1 MRGRLGSRRGL
12 GKELN
17 RPQPFLGVPGLDVRV
32 LAEPKLL
39 FGDLQKIVDPRVG
52 LGLYGP
58 FDIDDPGRR
67 TAIRLGLIGTSESVE
82 LVHQLVARSR
92 SSIAPVRRTL
102 WQGNVT
108 EYPMDPAI
116 YPFFPGLER
125 AFDIE
130 VVLDTA
136 LVETL
141 GRREVA
147 ELERIKLYEP
157 RVTRLVDMVMERLR
171 VLAEKPASPDVCIVA
186 LSGEVRALCTGI
198 TRHARRRQ
206 PRPDSVVT
214 SVKLDLERDKRG
226 GQRNLFG
233 FNETFPVS
241 EDQLAEEA
249 DGSAE
254 HSVFHDGL
262 KARAMKHG
270 IPTQLIWE
278 STLRG
283 LNVEDDA
290 TRAWNF
296 WTGIYYKAGNVPWRA
311 HTVARGT
318 CFVGVAFYVDRS
330 DRSLRSAMAQ
340 AFSDH
345 GEGIVLRGERFEWE
359 GPRHKSPHLPRQLA
373 ADLMRQVLA
382 EYERHLHHRPARVV
396 LHKWSRYWE
405 EERAGFDDGL
415 ADIRTVDYVALG
427 SRGIQFFRAG
437 EHPPLRGTMIT
448 MDRGNA
454 ILYTRGFV
462 PFLGAHLGPRIPRPI
477 EITEHIGPTSM
488 TQICTELLI
497 LTKLDWNTT
506 SFAGKE
512 PITTAFS
519 EKVGKILA
527 EIPPGTSPRTLYRFY
542 M

>member
-1 MRGRLGSRRGL
+1 MRGRLGSRPGRGASS
-12 GKELN
+12 
-17 RPQPFLGVPGLDVRV
+17 RPQPFLGVRGLDVRV
-32 LAEPKLL
+32 LAEPQLL
-39 FGDLQKIVDPRVG
+39 FGDLQRTVDPRVG

-67 TAIRLGLIGTSESVE
+67 TAIRLGVIGTPESVE
-82 LVHQLVARSR
+82 LVHRFVERSR
-92 SSIAPVRRTL
+92 SSIAPVRRVQ

-108 EYPMDPAI
+108 ETPTDPTI

-125 AFDIE
+125 AFEIE
-130 VVLDTA
+130 VVLDSA

-157 RVTRLVDMVMERLR
+157 RVTRLVEMVTGRLR
-171 VLAEKPASPDVCIVA
+171 VLAEKPSSPDVCIVA
-186 LSGEVRALCTGI
+186 LSGEIRALCTGI
-198 TRHARRRQ
+198 TRHRRR
-206 PRPDSVVT
+206 RGLRRDSVVT
-214 SVKLDLERDKRG
+214 SVMRDVARDEHE

-233 FNETFPVS
+233 FDETFPLSKEQLEQEAEGS
-241 EDQLAEEA
+241 E
-249 DGSAE
+249 E
-254 HSVFHDGL
+254 HTVFHDGL
-262 KARAMKHG
+262 KARAMEHG

-278 STLRG
+278 DTLRG
-283 LNVEDDA
+283 VNVEDDA

-296 WTGIYYKAGNVPWRA
+296 WTGIYYKAGNIPWRA
-311 HTVARGT
+311 HTVNRGT
-318 CFVGVAFYVDRS
+318 CFVGVAFYMDRS

-345 GEGIVLRGERFEWE
+345 GEGIVLRGERFEWD
-359 GPRHKSPHLPRQLA
+359 GPRNRTPHLPRQLA
-373 ADLMRQVLA
+373 ANLMHQVLA

-396 LHKWSRYWE
+396 LHKWSRYWDE
-405 EERAGFDDGL
+405 EKAGFDDGL
-415 ADIRTVDYVALG
+415 AGIPTVDYVALG
-427 SRGIQFFRAG
+427 HRGIQFFRAG
-437 EHPPLRGTMIT
+437 DHPPLRGTLIT
-448 MDRGNA
+448 LKQGNA
-454 ILYTRGFV
+454 ILYTRGFM
-462 PFLGAHLGPRIPRPI
+462 PFFGAHVGPRIPRPI

-488 TQICTELLI
+488 TQICTELLV

-506 SFAGKE
+506 SFAGKQ

-527 EIPPGTSPRTLYRFY
+527 EIPRGTRPRTLYRFY

>member
-1 MRGRLGSRRGL
+1 
-12 GKELN
+12 
-17 RPQPFLGVPGLDVRV
+17 
-32 LAEPKLL
+32 
-39 FGDLQKIVDPRVG
+39 
-52 LGLYGP
+52 
-58 FDIDDPGRR
+58 
-67 TAIRLGLIGTSESVE
+67 
-82 LVHQLVARSR
+82 
-92 SSIAPVRRTL
+92 
-102 WQGNVT
+102 
-108 EYPMDPAI
+108 MDPTI
-116 YPFFPGLER
+116 YAFFPGLER
-125 AFDIE
+125 AFGTE

-157 RVTRLVDMVMERLR
+157 RVTRLVEMVTERLR
-171 VLAEKPASPDVCIVA
+171 VLAEKPSSPDVCIVA
-186 LSGEVRALCTGI
+186 LSGEIRRLCTRI
-198 TRHARRRQ
+198 TRHRRRRG
-206 PRPDSVVT
+206 PRRDSVVT
-214 SVKLDLERDKRG
+214 SVMRDLARDADD

-233 FNETFPVS
+233 FDETFPLSKEQVEEEVEGS
-241 EDQLAEEA
+241 E
-249 DGSAE
+249 E
-254 HSVFHDGL
+254 HTVFHDGL
-262 KARAMKHG
+262 KARAMEHG

-278 STLRG
+278 DTLRG
-283 LNVEDDA
+283 VNVEDDA

-296 WTGIYYKAGNVPWRA
+296 WTGMYYKAGNVPWRA

-318 CFVGVAFYVDRS
+318 CFVGVAFYVDRT

-345 GEGIVLRGERFEWE
+345 GEGIVLRGERFEWD
-359 GPRHKSPHLPRQLA
+359 GPKNRSPHLPRQLA
-373 ADLMRQVLA
+373 ATLMRQVLA

-396 LHKWSRYWE
+396 LHKWSRYWD

-415 ADIRTVDYVALG
+415 TGIQTVDYVALG
-427 SRGIQFFRAG
+427 NRGIQFYRAG

-448 MDRGNA
+448 LRQGNA
-454 ILYTRGFV
+454 ILYTRGFM
-462 PFLGAHLGPRIPRPI
+462 PFLGAHVGPRIPRPI

-488 TQICTELLI
+488 TQICTELLV

-506 SFAGKE
+506 SFAAKE

-527 EIPPGTSPRTLYRFY
+527 EIPHGTRPRTLYRFY

>member
-1 MRGRLGSRRGL
+1 M

-32 LAEPKLL
+32 LAEPQLL

-102 WQGNVT
+102 RQGNVT
-108 EYPMDPAI
+108 EYPMNPAV

-136 LVETL
+136 LVETF

-171 VLAEKPASPDVCIVA
+171 VLGEKPASPDVCIVA
-186 LSGEVRALCTGI
+186 LSGKIRALCTGI
-198 TRHARRRQ
+198 TRHARRKQ

-214 SVKLDLERDKRG
+214 SVKLDLERDKRS

-233 FNETFPVS
+233 FDETFPVS
-241 EDQLAEEA
+241 EDQLEEEA
-249 DGSAE
+249 DGSGE

-262 KARAMKHG
+262 KARAMEHG

-278 STLRG
+278 NTLRG

-396 LHKWSRYWE
+396 LHKWSRYWK

-415 ADIRTVDYVALG
+415 ADIPTVDYVALG

-437 EHPPLRGTMIT
+437 EHPPLRGTMLT
-448 MDRGNA
+448 LDRGNA

-477 EITEHIGPTSM
+477 EITEHIGSTSM

>member
-1 MRGRLGSRRGL
+1 
-12 GKELN
+12 
-17 RPQPFLGVPGLDVRV
+17 
-32 LAEPKLL
+32 
-39 FGDLQKIVDPRVG
+39 
-52 LGLYGP
+52 
-58 FDIDDPGRR
+58 
-67 TAIRLGLIGTSESVE
+67 
-82 LVHQLVARSR
+82 
-92 SSIAPVRRTL
+92 
-102 WQGNVT
+102 
-108 EYPMDPAI
+108 MDPAI

-171 VLAEKPASPDVCIVA
+171 VLGEKPASPDVCIVA
-186 LSGEVRALCTGI
+186 LSGEIRALCTGI

-233 FNETFPVS
+233 FDETFPVS
-241 EDQLAEEA
+241 EDQLEEEA
-249 DGSAE
+249 DGSDE

-262 KARAMKHG
+262 KARAMEHG

-278 STLRG
+278 NTLRG

-415 ADIRTVDYVALG
+415 ADIPTVDYVALG

-437 EHPPLRGTMIT
+437 EHPPLRGTMLT
-448 MDRGNA
+448 LDRGNA
-454 ILYTRGFV
+454 ILYT
-462 PFLGAHLGPRIPRPI
+462 PAA
-477 EITEHIGPTSM
+477 S
-488 TQICTELLI
+488 
-497 LTKLDWNTT
+497 
-506 SFAGKE
+506 
-512 PITTAFS
+512 
-519 EKVGKILA
+519 
-527 EIPPGTSPRTLYRFY
+527 YRFSAPTWGQGSPDQSRSQSTSAQPR
-542 M
+542 